1 MRSEEGSYTVSS
13 MCRRLGVSKSGYY
26 SWRWCKDSKT
36 ASRRK
41 ELAELVRAEFEASN
55 GVYGYRRIT
64 ASLARKGVGVDPD
77 TVHRIMGSLGPGRRN
92 RNERSAPLPLGV
104 KGWKQRGGVRRLLV
118 G

>member
-1 MRSEEGSYTVSS
+1 MRTHSQRGRQLS
-13 MCRRLGVSKSGYY
+13 RLIHVPAAGGVEIRVLLLEVVQGL
-26 SWRWCKDSKT
+26 KT

-92 RNERSAPLPLGV
+92 RNERSAPLP
-104 KGWKQRGGVRRLLV
+104 RRPT
-118 G
+118 